1 MTLLLRLVE
10 KAFSLALDQSS
21 LIRDRLVELDGAI
34 VDLVGQA
41 GSLSRQSRRGNLGL
55 LRDGGSDVLGR
66 LLELRKDLGAL
77 NGGNLLGRL
86 LLAF

>member
-41 GSLSRQSRRGNLGL
+41 GSLSCQSRRGNLGL

-66 LLELRKDLGAL
+66 LLELREDLGAL